1 MAETSEMQEITLEN
15 IDLQAFYGVG
25 NENLERLKEAY
36 PDVKLV
42 ARGSSIKAYGEPEA
56 LQAVRRLIQTLIA
69 EIRQKGALPT
79 RRVAEIIAQHRYSAS
94 STEDPAPSSGASPFM
109 PILRTVSG
117 NVIVAKTEGQRRL
130 AEAIAKYPI
139 TFAIGPAGTGKTY
152 TAVAFAVKALKE
164 RTVRKIILTRPAV
177 EAGESLGFLPGD
189 LKEKIAPYLRPLYD
203 SLEEMLSNEK
213 LEQYL
218 AQNIIEIAPLAYM
231 RGRTLND
238 AFIILDEAQN
248 ATRLQMK
255 MFLTRFGHNSKIVI
269 TGDLTQIDLPRP
281 ETSGL
286 LHAVTLLER
295 VPDIAIIR
303 LGEGDIVRHPL
314 VQEIIRLYEEDAA
327 KRQSGAPPHPS
338 R

>member
-1 MAETSEMQEITLEN
+1 MADIIEMQEIILEN

-36 PDVKLV
+36 PEVKLV
-42 ARGSSIKAYGEPEA
+42 ARGSSIKAFGDPEA
-56 LQAVRRLIQTLIA
+56 IQTVQRLIQALIA
-69 EIRQKGALPT
+69 EIRQKGALPN
-79 RRVAEIIAQHRYSAS
+79 RRVAEIIAQHRYHTLPTEEVS
-94 STEDPAPSSGASPFM
+94 SSLGPSGFV

-117 NVIVAKTEGQRRL
+117 HVIVAKTEGQRRL
-130 AEAIAKYPI
+130 AEAIAKCPI

-286 LHAVTLLER
+286 LHAVSLLER
-295 VPDIAIIR
+295 VPDIAVIR
-303 LGEGDIVRHPL
+303 LGEKDIVRHPL
-314 VQEIIRLYEEDAA
+314 VQEIIRLYEEDAL
-327 KRQSGAPPHPS
+327 KRQPGPPSHHP
-338 R
+338 